1 MIIDAH
7 THIHEFDRGAHQRSA
22 SADDLVRAMDV
33 AGIEWSVVLPV
44 PGIAGNGF
52 VSSECRRH
60 SGRLVP
66 LHCPDFTD
74 HSTTLSKLVS
84 AASEEGIR
92 GLKIHPRMQDVSVRD
107 SVLDD
112 VAAWA
117 ADQQIPILFDVF
129 PYGKHVANPDVR
141 VLAYE
146 PLARRHPKAT
156 IILAH
161 AGGYQVLETFLLM
174 KALDNVYFDVSFS
187 FSYFAGSSVIQDLEF
202 ALRRAPAGRVLYGS
216 DFPEVDSGEYLQL
229 VRNHGRSLSEEQTQ
243 QLFSGAAATIFGI
256 G

>member
-1 MIIDAH
+1 
-7 THIHEFDRGAHQRSA
+7 
-22 SADDLVRAMDV
+22 VRA
-33 AGIEWSVVLPV
+33 
-44 PGIAGNGF
+44 
-52 VSSECRRH
+52 
-60 SGRLVP
+60 
-66 LHCPDFTD
+66 
-74 HSTTLSKLVS
+74 
-84 AASEEGIR
+84 
-92 GLKIHPRMQDVSVRD
+92 
-107 SVLDD
+107 
-112 VAAWA
+112 
-117 ADQQIPILFDVF
+117 
-129 PYGKHVANPDVR
+129 
-141 VLAYE
+141 LAYE
-146 PLARRHPKAT
+146 PLARRNPKAT